1 MAPRKSKNDETTED
15 LLRNLSNLIQ
25 DQTIV
30 QLGLAGIP
38 QRQIREIMGVDIT
51 RVNKIVKHLKKSGS

>member
-25 DQTIV
+25 DHTIV
-30 QLGLAGIP
+30 QLGLAGVP

-51 RVNKIVKHLKKSGS
+51 RVNKIVKHLKKTGG

>member
-25 DQTIV
+25 DQTIA
-30 QLGLAGIP
+30 QLGLAGVP
-38 QRQIREIMGVDIT
+38 QHQIRKIVGVDIT
-51 RVNKIVKHLKKSGS
+51 RVNRIVKHLKKIGG